1 MAELKTKQTD
11 VNVTGFIESV
21 SDEKKRRDCF
31 QLIDLMSEITG
42 EKAKLWGAS
51 IIGFGNY
58 HYKSKSGSE
67 GDWFLVGFSP
77 RKQNISI
84 YLMAGY
90 VSAENPQYEEILQK
104 LGKYKL
110 GKGCLYINKLED
122 INADLLKEL
131 IVISVNFLKNK
142 YPAR

>member
-11 VNVTGFIESV
+11 ANVTGFIESV